1 MGALAELAAV
11 HEDHLAKAPTSIEL
25 VHAAG
30 VPLAALTALQALRD
44 EIKVAPGM
52 RLLITGGAGGV
63 GTFAVQLAKKLGAHV
78 TTTASSRGDGLVKK
92 LGADVVVDYTTTPL
106 TSLPSGSF
114 DAAFD
119 TVGADSLSATF
130 ALVKPGGLVCS
141 VGGMPEPLTA
151 TKDLKR
157 GVGLAVMFWLASFS
171 LRSAA
176 RRHGVRYRYLFMHES
191 GAELAAMIDAGAL
204 TVVTDRVFPFAQAL
218 EALAYLEAGRAKGK
232 VVVQLL

>member
-1 MGALAELAAV
+1 
-11 HEDHLAKAPTSIEL
+11 
-25 VHAAG
+25 
-30 VPLAALTALQALRD
+30 
-44 EIKVAPGM
+44 
-52 RLLITGGAGGV
+52 
-63 GTFAVQLAKKLGAHV
+63 V
-78 TTTASSRGDGLVKK
+78 TTTASSRGDALVKK

-106 TSLPSGSF
+106 TSLPPGSF

-119 TVGADSLSATF
+119 TVGADSLTATF

-171 LRSAA
+171 FRSAA

-191 GAELAAMIDAGAL
+191 GAELAELAAMIDAGAL

-232 VVVQLL
+232 VVVQLP